1 MSLMADKNAK
11 SNNLATVLVAVLMF
25 SAMGG
30 FFYFKYLWKPFSLR
44 KEKAVKKIEQIDAD
58 IAKALVISKRIDQLN
73 AEIAQLRVREKDAE
87 NRLPRGKQ
95 LPNLVRGIT
104 AMARDCG
111 VTVSRIV
118 PQQTNK
124 MPFYS
129 QSVYALNGSGTFY
142 GVYRFIAELAVSE
155 RIYTIESL
163 RIGAG
168 SGGIVTVSFNLMAYE
183 YGN

>member
-1 MSLMADKNAK
+1 MNAMASKPAK
-11 SNNLATVLVAVLMF
+11 SNSLATVVVAVLMF
-25 SAMGG
+25 ASMAG
-30 FFYFKYLWKPFSLR
+30 FFYFKYLWKPLALR
-44 KEKAVKKIEQIDAD
+44 KEKALKKIEQIDTD
-58 IAKALVISKRIDQLN
+58 ITKALVISKKIDQLN
-73 AEIAQLRVREKDAE
+73 AEIARLRQREKDAE

-95 LPNLVRGIT
+95 LPNLVRGLT
-104 AMARDCG
+104 SMARECG

-129 QSVYALNGSGTFY
+129 QSVYSLNGSGSFY

-155 RIYTIESL
+155 RIYTIEGL

-183 YGN
+183 YGS